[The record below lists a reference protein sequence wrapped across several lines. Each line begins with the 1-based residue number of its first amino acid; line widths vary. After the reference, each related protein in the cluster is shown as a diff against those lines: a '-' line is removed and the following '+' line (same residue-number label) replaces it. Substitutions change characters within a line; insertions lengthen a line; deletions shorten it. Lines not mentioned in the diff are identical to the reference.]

1 MSSPIVGR
9 AEIRAVKQVLKTG
22 NLAQGEKVSQFEDK
36 FSKLVGNRPSVAV
49 NSGTSALHLALLSL
63 GLGSGDEVIV
73 PSFTFAASAN
83 SICLTGATPIFVDI
97 DPRTFNIDP
106 VCVLNAV
113 TPRTKAILVV
123 HLYGNP
129 ADMKQIRKIADDHSL
144 MIIEDAAQ
152 AHLASIEGEP
162 VGTFGDAAI
171 FSFYPTKNMTTGEGG
186 MIVLKNT
193 DTERICRLLRNQ
205 GMLQRYQNE
214 IVGFN
219 LRMTEMA
226 AAIGLEQIKHVGE
239 WTEKRIQIADYYSK
253 NIENFIVPIIM
264 KDHKHVFHQY
274 TIKILNQ
281 RDGVSEFLTKSGVSN
296 AVYYPTPVHELKAFG
311 QKLDLPITKSIS
323 KQVLSLPMHP
333 KLKKSEIRRVVSAVN
348 RASNG

>member
-9 AEIRAVKQVLKTG
+9 AEIRAVKRVLKSG
-22 NLAQGEKVSQFEDK
+22 NLAQGKKVTQFENE
-36 FSKLVGNRPSVAV
+36 FSKLVGDRPSVAV
-49 NSGTSALHLALLSL
+49 NSGTSALHLALISL

-83 SICLTGATPIFVDI
+83 SICLTGATPIFVDV

-106 VCVLNAV
+106 DSVLRAI
-113 TPRTKAILVV
+113 TPRTKAIMVV

-129 ADMKQIRKIADDHSL
+129 ADMKQIRKIADDHAL
-144 MIIEDAAQ
+144 MIVEDAAQ
-152 AHLASIEGEP
+152 AHLASIDGAP

-186 MIVLKNT
+186 MIILK
-193 DTERICRLLRNQ
+193 DASAERTCRLLRNQ

-219 LRMTEMA
+219 LRMTEIA
-226 AAIGLEQIKHVGE
+226 AAIGLEQIKRLE
-239 WTEKRIQIADYYSK
+239 DWTEKRIEIAGLYSEK
-253 NIENFIVPIIM
+253 IENFIVPM
-264 KDHKHVFHQY
+264 VKKGHRHVFHQY
-274 TIKILNQ
+274 TIKVLNE
-281 RDGVSEFLTKSGVSN
+281 RDKVSDFLTTNGVSN

-311 QKLDLPITKSIS
+311 LTIELPITKSIS

-333 KLKKSEIRRVVSAVN
+333 KLNTSEIKRVISAVN
-348 RASNG
+348 RASHG